1 MTSPLVLRTRVRHD
15 IERAARWYEDERE
28 GLGAEYVAA
37 VDRTLTAIERLPL
50 RYPEA
55 HKHVRRALVA
65 RFPYAAFFVV
75 DPEQVVVLAILHQA
89 ADPSSWP
96 GRA

>member
-55 HKHVRRALVA
+55 QARAASAGGALPLRGLLCRR
-65 RFPYAAFFVV
+65 
-75 DPEQVVVLAILHQA
+75 
-89 ADPSSWP
+89 S
-96 GRA
+96 